1 MPGSD
6 FASAA
11 ISTPLIFSHLIK
23 IRVYVPKAQK
33 IFWHPGCVVSK
44 HQHEKGRTTEMSN
57 AFWQDTA
64 DTESSNIDATICEPT
79 NSRFEVGNSLAPT
92 SCQSVMLVLTER
104 DI

>member
-1 MPGSD
+1 
-6 FASAA
+6 
-11 ISTPLIFSHLIK
+11 
-23 IRVYVPKAQK
+23 
-33 IFWHPGCVVSK
+33 
-44 HQHEKGRTTEMSN
+44 MSN